1 MPELDEGSLRIAIVA
16 PPWYAIP
23 PQGYGGI
30 ESLVYWLAEDLYA
43 RGHDVTVIGA
53 GPRAVAGRFLS
64 TVADPPSERIGQV
77 LPEVTHALHA
87 ADLLEELEREAPL
100 DVVHDH
106 CAASVLAAARRAA
119 PTVVTAHGPVDGE
132 MLSYYRHIGPGI
144 SLVAVADFQR
154 RLAPRLPW
162 VGTVHNATRA
172 DAYPFESSKDD
183 FCLFLGRMSGEKAPH
198 LAIEAARAAG
208 RRIVVAGKCTEKIE
222 RDFFEARVR
231 PLLGPDVEWVGEAD
245 GDLKA
250 ELLGRARCL
259 VFPVQWNE
267 PFGLVMVEAMA
278 CGTPVVAL
286 RAGAVPEVVEH
297 GVTGFVCDRV
307 DELPA
312 AIGRVDE
319 LEPKACRQRVLDHFD
334 VAQMAEG
341 YERVFRQ
348 VAGQPGATPGRS
360 RPGR

>member
-30 ESLVYWLAEDLYA
+30 ESMVFWLAEGLHA
-43 RGHDVTVIGA
+43 KGHDVTVIGA
-53 GPRAVAGRFLS
+53 GPRAIAGRFLS

-77 LPEVTHALHA
+77 LPEVTHALQA

-100 DVVHDH
+100 DVIHDH
-106 CAASVLAAARRAA
+106 CAASVLAATRHAA

-162 VGTVHNATRA
+162 VGTVHNATQA

-222 RDFFEARVR
+222 QDFFEARVR

-245 GDLKA
+245 AQLKA

-307 DELPA
+307 EELPA
-312 AIGRVDE
+312 AIERVDD

-348 VAGQPGATPGRS
+348 VAGRAGATPGRRRPS
-360 RPGR
+360 R